1 MFNALS
7 PNLLVEDVEKSL
19 EFYQILGFEKI
30 ARIPENGK
38 AQWAMLK
45 GGEVSIMLQEKKSA
59 QFDLPFRFTQGQ
71 NAGAFLYIDVENLE
85 ELRSQIDGKAIVL
98 KDIFSTFYGT
108 HEFIISDPDHFVLI
122 FAQDVK

>member
-1 MFNALS
+1 MFKALS
-7 PNLLVEDVEKSL
+7 PNLLVEDVEKSI
-19 EFYQILGFEKI
+19 EFYQMLGFEKL
-30 ARIPENGK
+30 AQVPENGK
-38 AQWAMLK
+38 PQWAMVK
-45 GGEVSIMLQEKKSA
+45 GGEVTIMLQDKKSA

-85 ELRSQIDGKAIVL
+85 ELRQKLDGKAIIL
-98 KDIFSTFYGT
+98 KEIFSTFYGT

>member
-1 MFNALS
+1 MYKSLS
-7 PNLLVEDVEKSL
+7 PNLLVEDVEKST
-19 EFYQILGFEKI
+19 EFYHMLGFEKV
-30 ARIPENGK
+30 AQVPENGK
-38 AQWAMLK
+38 PQWAMIK
-45 GGEVSIMLQEKKSA
+45 GGDVSIMLQEKKSA

-71 NAGAFLYIDVENLE
+71 NAGAFLYIDVENVE
-85 ELRSQIDGKAIVL
+85 ELRSRIDGKVMVL